1 MAESYEKQKQF
12 ITGSSSKGG
21 KELAGWF
28 RTPGGP
34 LQYLNGA
41 QVTGLTPVAGGTVEM
56 KQGKLNPN
64 GESAAAQ
71 VAAMLTRFVEKSI

>member
-1 MAESYEKQKQF
+1 
-12 ITGSSSKGG
+12 
-21 KELAGWF
+21 
-28 RTPGGP
+28 
-34 LQYLNGA
+34 
-41 QVTGLTPVAGGTVEM
+41 M